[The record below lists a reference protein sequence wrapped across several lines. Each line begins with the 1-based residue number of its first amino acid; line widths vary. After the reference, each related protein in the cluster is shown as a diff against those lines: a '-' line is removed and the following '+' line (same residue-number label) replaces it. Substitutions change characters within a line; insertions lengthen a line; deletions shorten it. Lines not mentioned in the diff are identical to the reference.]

1 MTHSSLALALTFTT
15 AGTLFAQQGVFR
27 ARTDVV
33 AIDVSVM
40 DGKKAVTSLTMK
52 DFRLTD
58 EGVAQTLID
67 VGREPM
73 PLDITLT
80 IDISGSVSAEQRATI
95 ERAIQQVSATL
106 RAEDRCSVVSF
117 DGHILEEAPLHQPP
131 LRFTLTKR
139 SAGTSLID
147 ALLLSM
153 VTAPTVGR
161 RQLNL
166 VLTDGIDTTSFF
178 DRARVTDT
186 MKYANGQTS
195 VVLVGGRYVP
205 VRDNATRELLND
217 VTATSGGQ
225 VVVLNRD
232 EELSATFLAAL
243 EEFRTSYLLRYT
255 PTGVSRS
262 GWHAVK
268 VTVNGRSNNAVRA
281 RQGYWY

>member
-1 MTHSSLALALTFTT
+1 MTRLLAVALAVTSAAALQ
-15 AGTLFAQQGVFR
+15 ADQGVFR

-40 DGKKAVTSLTMK
+40 DGTKAVTSLTIK

-80 IDISGSVSAEQRATI
+80 IDISGSVSPDQRATI

-106 RAEDRCSVVSF
+106 RADDRCSVVSF
-117 DGHILEEAPLHQPP
+117 DGHIFEEAPLHHPP
-131 LRFTLTKR
+131 LRFTLAKH
-139 SAGTSLID
+139 SGGTSLID

-153 VTAPTVGR
+153 VTAPTIGR

-166 VLTDGIDTTSFF
+166 VLTDGMDTTSFF
-178 DRARVTDT
+178 DPARVTDT

-195 VVLVGGRYVP
+195 VVLVRRRNMP
-205 VRDNATRELLND
+205 IRDDRSRELLND
-217 VTATSGGQ
+217 VTATGGGQ
-225 VVVLNRD
+225 VVVLDRE
-232 EELSATFLAAL
+232 EELNATFLAAL
-243 EEFRTSYLLRYT
+243 EAFRTSYLLRYT